1 MGDPDQMFSLR
12 EFELSP
18 ILLTSVNTNAPSSTI
33 AGCLWLCV
41 FLIHC
46 CNLPVLKPNLIYGP
60 SSSSCDF
67 CHRISFFLHVRSVL
81 VVVVPHLT
89 HIGHPLPFYCNITQM
104 SVPTAC
110 SPNMSLVSAAGVSTE
125 TRATCE
131 QYTWGQSPTSI
142 ETKTHNTN
150 QLEFSVVLYYKISKK
165 IQILTQ
171 QIWGK
176 AFLAE
181 AAPAGCTECIK
192 EGKQNIENSSL
203 NKWAH

>member
-1 MGDPDQMFSLR
+1 MGDPDQMFSLC

-18 ILLTSVNTNAPSSTI
+18 ILPTSVNTNAPSSTI

-41 FLIHC
+41 FLIQC
-46 CNLPVLKPNLIYGP
+46 CYLPVLKPNLINGP
-60 SSSSCDF
+60 SSSGCDF
-67 CHRISFFLHVRSVL
+67 CHRISLFLVVV

-89 HIGHPLPFYCNITQM
+89 HCGHILLRDCKIVQV

-110 SPNMSLVSAAGVSTE
+110 SSNMSLVSAAGVSTE

-150 QLEFSVVLYYKISKK
+150 QLEFSIILCYQISKRV
-165 IQILTQ
+165 QILTQ

-181 AAPAGCTECIK
+181 AAPAVWTECIK
-192 EGKQNIENSSL
+192 EGKQNIETSAL
-203 NKWAH
+203 YKLH

>member
-18 ILLTSVNTNAPSSTI
+18 ILPTSVDTNAPSSTI
-33 AGCLWLCV
+33 TGCLCLYV
-41 FLIHC
+41 FFIQC
-46 CNLPVLKPNLIYGP
+46 RYLPVLKPNLIYGP
-60 SSSSCDF
+60 SSSGCDF
-67 CHRISFFLHVRSVL
+67 CHRIALFLLVVVV

-89 HIGHPLPFYCNITQM
+89 HCGHILLRDCKITQV
-104 SVPTAC
+104 SVPAAC
-110 SPNMSLVSAAGVSTE
+110 SSNMSLVSAAGVSTE

-150 QLEFSVVLYYKISKK
+150 QLEFSIILCYQISKRV
-165 IQILTQ
+165 QILTQ

-181 AAPAGCTECIK
+181 AAPAVWTEYIK
-192 EGKQNIENSSL
+192 EGKQNIETSAL
-203 NKWAH
+203 YKLH